1 MDEAASLLLEKTQP
15 ALDLEQSAAATTHT
29 KAASKQQRP
38 RIVQI
43 LAILLPLA
51 LTLSLVSAV
60 SPWARAACLGHTA
73 KATLIDPPT
82 ATSDFLELHSPTK
95 RDNAASQASK
105 VLECFQV
112 AQPVLTP
119 AGPTTDRS
127 PTPQGGYT
135 VTLMDHVFGNSY
147 GQPYVG
153 SYVPP
158 NVTFNR
164 VVMNF
169 TSLSAGVQF
178 DRLALMYL
186 GDTEVWRT
194 STAEPVASPGIRWVY
209 LKDMT
214 PYLSLWKTP
223 QKIIFDLGNLLST
236 RYTGPFN
243 VTLTATFFQVD
254 EEAILADGGTSP
266 SDLIIPISAR
276 KSASNG
282 VSQFT
287 LPADNAT
294 NTIDNFP
301 RNARRAVFSVSANGQ
316 ADEEFWW
323 QNVLQSNT
331 LSFASSVGEL
341 LGYSP
346 FREVQVLIDGKLAG
360 VQWPFPVVFTG
371 GVVPGLH
378 RPIVGA
384 DVFDLREHEIDI
396 TPWLP
401 LLCDGKSHTFAIVVS
416 GLNDDGKESGTATLS
431 GTVPSSWY
439 VTGKVFVWL
448 DDEGNSPGSA
458 SSTSIT
464 TGSVPIVSD
473 PGPTISVTQNVVQN
487 ATGSNTTL
495 QYTVSVSRSFSV
507 QGSISSGGKQ
517 GRSHPVSWSQSLSY
531 WTLGVVLDSG
541 DRQINNV
548 TISGSDR
555 ATSAGSRPEQ
565 YVYSSDYSFPIYC
578 NTTATVSPQGN
589 LTIWA
594 YLDQGLELHVAGA
607 SVFPSGLE
615 AFAGAGPAGSSG
627 PGVSGHFAG
636 GSVLSTRTVGTASYF
651 RTGDQKNSTGFGTT
665 NQVFHFGGLSNA
677 GMLGSTPDVT
687 LYSRNVTA
695 VNQTVTFDQEK
706 ISGNEEKVT
715 VKTVDSTVP
724 KAPILFAQVPE
735 RGSRGS
741 RGIKAVPASEEI

>member
-1 MDEAASLLLEKTQP
+1 MNEAASPLLEKTWHVV
-15 ALDLEQSAAATTHT
+15 DLKQSAVATSHT
-29 KAASKQQRP
+29 KPTSKQQRP
-38 RIVQI
+38 RIVRI

-51 LTLSLVSAV
+51 LTLSLASAV
-60 SPWARAACLGHTA
+60 SLRAHAACLGHTS
-73 KATLIDPPT
+73 KTTPTDPPT
-82 ATSDFLELHSPTK
+82 AALDILELHSPIK

-135 VTLMDHVFGNSY
+135 VTLMEHVFGNSY

-223 QKIIFDLGNLLST
+223 QKLIFDLGNLLSD
-236 RYTGPFN
+236 RYTASFN

-254 EEAILADGGTSP
+254 QEAILADGGTSP

-323 QNVLQSNT
+323 QNVLQSDT
-331 LSFASSVGEL
+331 LSFAASVGEL

-346 FREVQVLIDGKLAG
+346 FREVQVLIDGQLAG

-378 RPIVGA
+378 RPIVGV

-416 GLNDDGKESGTATLS
+416 GLNDDGKASGTATLS

-448 DDEGNSPGSA
+448 DDESKSPGLVN
-458 SSTSIT
+458 STTIT

-473 PGPTISVTQNVVQN
+473 SGPTISVTQNVVQN

-495 QYTVSVSRSFSV
+495 QYTVSVARSFSV
-507 QGSISSGGKQ
+507 QGSIVPGGQQ
-517 GRSHPVSWSQSLSY
+517 GQSHPVSWSQSLSY
-531 WTLGVVLDSG
+531 WTLASVLDSG

-555 ATSAGSRPEQ
+555 ATGAGSGPEE
-565 YVYSSDYSFPIYC
+565 YIYSSDYSFPIYC

-594 YLDQGLELHVAGA
+594 YMDQGLELRVAGA

-615 AFAGAGPAGSSG
+615 AFAGADPVDSSG
-627 PGVSGHFAG
+627 PGFPGHFAG
-636 GSVLSTRTVGTASYF
+636 GSVLSTRTVGTVSYF
-651 RTGDQKNSTGFGTT
+651 RTGDKKNSTGFGTT
-665 NQVFHFGGLSNA
+665 NQVFHFGGLGSA

-695 VNQTVTFDQEK
+695 VNQTITFDQEK
-706 ISGNEEKVT
+706 ISGNEDKVT
-715 VKTVDSTVP
+715 VKTLDSSGP
-724 KAPILFAQVPE
+724 SFPILFAQVPE
-735 RGSRGS
+735 RGRRGS
-741 RGIKAVPASEEI
+741 RGIKAVSENGEI